1 MYPSTN
7 TSSIVVVGCL
17 VVQVFSVW
25 WGTMNDL
32 ADVTSPVDV
41 ADEEKEHDE

>member
-17 VVQVFSVW
+17 IVQVFSVW
-25 WGTMNDL
+25 WGTRNEI
-32 ADVTSPVDV
+32 ADVTSPGDI
-41 ADEEKEHDE
+41 ADEEKEHNE